1 MRSFLSMISF
11 LLLVLFLNSNAKG
24 MHSSSVL
31 QPGISPCN
39 SLDAQPVEA
48 DKTGSVK
55 MSESENKSAELPS
68 DTILKSLNVMAGQ
81 DQFYMANRNLTISG
95 PEKPVV
101 VRNGAALNL
110 ASGRS
115 VVFLP
120 GTKVLSG
127 GYLHA
132 TIISDAGERSVAARK
147 ITRPSDLAKME
158 NANNTTIL
166 SETAVPCSPFAKS
179 SKGDFR
185 EQGND
190 DQNFNAL
197 AADYSGVITEH
208 NRKNAVV
215 KQTRTQFAPQH
226 LIVFINTSFLTFAG
240 KPEVTRVLR
249 L

>member
-1 MRSFLSMISF
+1 MRSFLSILSLF
-11 LLLVLFLNSNAKG
+11 LLVLFLNSSATG
-24 MHSSSVL
+24 MSSSSVL
-31 QPGISPCN
+31 QTGINSGN
-39 SLDAQPVEA
+39 SLNVQPVEPDNTDPDKISDA
-48 DKTGSVK
+48 DNTTL
-55 MSESENKSAELPS
+55 ELPS
-68 DTILKSLNVMAGQ
+68 DTILKSLNLMAGQ
-81 DQFYMANRNLTISG
+81 DQFYLANKNLTISG
-95 PEKPVV
+95 HEKPVI
-101 VRNGAALNL
+101 VRNGASLNL

-115 VVFLP
+115 IVLLP
-120 GTKVLSG
+120 GTKVISG

-132 TIISDAGERSVAARK
+132 TIISDVGERSVAARK
-147 ITRPSDLAKME
+147 MTRPSDLAKME
-158 NANNTTIL
+158 NSNKTTII

-226 LIVFINTSFLTFAG
+226 LIVFVNTSFLTFAG
-240 KPEVTRVLR
+240 KPEATRVLR

>member
-1 MRSFLSMISF
+1 MRSFLQIISLF
-11 LLLVLFLNSNAKG
+11 LLVLFLNSNAKG
-24 MHSSSVL
+24 MSVSSVL
-31 QPGISPCN
+31 QPGISPGN
-39 SLDAQPVEA
+39 SLDVQPVEPDNTDPDKISDA
-48 DKTGSVK
+48 DNTTL
-55 MSESENKSAELPS
+55 ELPS
-68 DTILKSLNVMAGQ
+68 DTILKSLNVMPGQ
-81 DQFYMANRNLTISG
+81 EQFYLANRNLTISG
-95 PEKPVV
+95 LEKPVI

-147 ITRPSDLAKME
+147 MTRPSDLAKME
-158 NANNTTIL
+158 NGSKTTII

-215 KQTRTQFAPQH
+215 RQARTQFAPQH
-226 LIVFINTSFLTFAG
+226 LIVFINTGFLTFAG
-240 KPEVTRVLR
+240 KPEATRVLR